1 MSSSDEVIRY
11 IIRETVSR
19 ASAVLKARR
28 DAASSESQDAASP
41 VIVTETLAAFL
52 VRAIVLD
59 PRNDFR
65 ADKELGRDEVDRL
78 IQLCVDRIT
87 VKNTPVME
95 TVKMQVYFDTNF
107 PAQADFLHKEKQSHI
122 NACAPLLRD
131 ICEVKV
137 KAIAV
142 YEALYRKIVS
152 YLLLRSHVGGPT
164 DMRVVREATA
174 GLESVFPQSEL
185 STFISLSRQEK
196 EAQLNGLAQLVT
208 GIRLFNKQLG
218 KGGEGVDDLPELCAR
233 ELAKLSEN
241 LKMLTKETEDVI
253 QLYTAIADYADNAPN
268 PHLGELSLS
277 KLRSALVFRREFLI
291 YLDALQEQTV
301 RSQTTLSTLTT
312 RFNETVRDLKVT
324 CRAKTAVPVDQVY
337 PQFILLAN
345 LWQSY
350 MDELFLLAF
359 RQGVVSTIQ
368 KHARAFQMDLPPTTV
383 QLSLPFRSEIEK
395 PILPESVVTSK
406 ATELMVALA
415 VKGIK
420 GIEIIHPG
428 NTTQYYRLPVEYG
441 GFCAH
446 TLIKRDGL
454 VVPGDK
460 NLGLVRYRDKLYAF
474 SSEEAVREFAK
485 LPERYVD
492 GVLEA
497 AKRSPDLVQMLHLY
511 PYFPTVEALEHAKS
525 FTRQRLLGH
534 MQLVTEVGTQVDT
547 HIVDTF
553 IDPKYEWNEW
563 ELRRR
568 ALMLVNLRKKQ
579 THSTQTS
586 GSHFRRENE
595 TQHYP
600 PKPNHSQTMRTSAT
614 TTPRTTTFMTGLRHP
629 SRRTGAGG
637 GGSDE
642 NNTGASGG
650 RFSVVDLTVDLD
662 GLPAPYGGGGFG
674 SRMTAE
680 KAALAGAGRVIRAGG
695 GSSVAERT

>member
-11 IIRETVSR
+11 IIRETVAR
-19 ASAVLKARR
+19 ASALLKARR
-28 DAASSESQDAASP
+28 DAAPTDSIDAANP

-52 VRAIVLD
+52 VRAVVLD

-65 ADKELGRDEVDRL
+65 PDRELGRDEVDRL
-78 IQLCVDRIT
+78 IQLCVERIT
-87 VKNTPVME
+87 VKNNPVME

-233 ELAKLSEN
+233 ELAKLTDS
-241 LKMLTKETEDVI
+241 LKVLTTDTEDRI
-253 QLYTAIADYADNAPN
+253 QTYTAVAEYADTSSN

-277 KLRSALVFRREFLI
+277 RLRSALVFRREFLI

-301 RSQTTLSTLTT
+301 RSQTTLSTLTS
-312 RFNETVRDLKVT
+312 RFNDTVRDLKVT

-345 LWQSY
+345 LWQNY

-359 RQGVVSTIQ
+359 RQGVVHTIQ
-368 KHARAFQMDLPPTTV
+368 QHARSFQVEISSTV
-383 QLSLPFRSEIEK
+383 LTLSQPYRREIEK
-395 PILPESVVTSK
+395 EILPESQVIAK
-406 ATELMVALA
+406 ATDLMVALA

-446 TLIKRDGL
+446 TLIKREGL

-460 NLGLVRYRDKLYAF
+460 NLGLVKYKDKLYAF
-474 SSEEAVREFAK
+474 SSEEAVREFSK

-492 GVLEA
+492 GVLESA
-497 AKRSPDLVQMLHLY
+497 RRSPDLVQMLHLY

-534 MQLVTEVGTQVDT
+534 MQLVTEIGTQVDT
-547 HIVDTF
+547 HVVDTY
-553 IDPKYEWNEW
+553 IDPNYEWNEW

-579 THSTQTS
+579 THSTQTN

-600 PKPNHSQTMRTSAT
+600 PKPNHTQTMRSSSTSTPKT
-614 TTPRTTTFMTGLRHP
+614 TTYMTGLRHP
-629 SRRTGAGG
+629 SQKAG
-637 GGSDE
+637 DE
-642 NNTGASGG
+642 HTP
-650 RFSVVDLTVDLD
+650 RFNVVDLTVDLD

-680 KAALAGAGRVIRAGG
+680 RAAAAGVGRVIQAGG
-695 GSSVAERT
+695 GVDKAV